1 MFISNILS
9 SKEGLK
15 KVMGDVVRVLWLYK
29 RLWLSEIYG
38 EINGM
43 NSSMNEG
50 VPSYKDVVKAVEEL
64 GKKGVVIIDK
74 RVRGSLGSS
83 RGVED
88 VLVSLI
94 ISDELM
100 KEIANDEK
108 LYRYRKL
115 REELFKRYR
124 G

>member
-1 MFISNILS
+1 MFISDILS
-9 SKEGLK
+9 SKKGLE

-43 NSSMNEG
+43 NSSLNED
-50 VPSYKDVVKAVEEL
+50 VPSYKDVVNAVEEL
-64 GKKGVVIIDK
+64 GKKGIIMIDK
-74 RVRGSLGSS
+74 RIRGSLGSS

-108 LYRYRKL
+108 LYRYHRL
-115 REELFKRYR
+115 REELFKHYR